1 MIIGAPWPP
10 AQATGGVTVAQP
22 FGVGVDGAGGGP
34 DRRAGRVGFAGRP
47 VESRKWAQE
56 CR

>member
-10 AQATGGVTVAQP
+10 AQATGGMTVAQP